1 MSKCV
6 YNTIFAS
13 NTLSMALK
21 SICCCSHVIS
31 IQVMVDEKLPQQIY
45 NILEKSYETFY
56 YIVFLEV
63 FQFYEIIPIGFY
75 IKKTACV
82 GKPSKNF
89 LLLCEKELAAAQFK
103 LTELTVIELF
113 EKLFD
118 LETDFVSKFNLST
131 VQEDWLL
138 KTRHRLEKYERKLL
152 LKKLKKIRKF
162 ARNKDSCFAWLERF
176 ESHYQ
181 YFCLKQVF

>member
-1 MSKCV
+1 MLLFSCNF
-6 YNTIFAS
+6 YTS
-13 NTLSMALK
+13 NGRWKVTA
-21 SICCCSHVIS
+21 
-31 IQVMVDEKLPQQIY
+31 VDLQYLGEVLR
-45 NILEKSYETFY
+45 NILLYCFSRSF
-56 YIVFLEV
+56 
-63 FQFYEIIPIGFY
+63 PILWNHSNWFY
-75 IKKTACV
+75 IKKTPCV
-82 GKPSKNF
+82 DKPSKNF

-103 LTELTVIELF
+103 LTELTVIELV

-131 VQEDWLL
+131 LQEDWLL

-181 YFCLKQVF
+181 YFCLK